1 MLAGGETKGG
11 SAGVVNVA
19 VGEAEQQEPAAVVV
33 VDPPAVEV
41 VVDAPPAEAEGAAP
55 AAAAVG
61 GEPPA
66 QRPAVEGAP
75 VPWRSGRIRTST
87 WKLLDEH

>member
-1 MLAGGETKGG
+1 MLAGRETKGG
-11 SAGVVNVA
+11 SAGVANVA

-33 VDPPAVEV
+33 DPPAVGV
-41 VVDAPPAEAEGAAP
+41 VVDAPLAEAEGAAP
-55 AAAAVG
+55 PAAAVG

-75 VPWRSGRIRTST
+75 VPWRSGRIRKST